1 MLVPTKSEIIA
12 ASSGWI
18 AALLN
23 FIPGIGTGYL
33 YQRRWKAYWITTITS
48 ALWVYFDLIRELS
61 KDIAD
66 PAVSQGNNI
75 GIYGLLIIS
84 ILTAFEAAQTV
95 KKEREKING
104 STKPSID

>member
-1 MLVPTKSEIIA
+1 MLVPTKNQIIA

-23 FIPGIGTGYL
+23 FIPGLGTGYL
-33 YQRRWKAYWITTITS
+33 YQRRWKAYWITTISS
-48 ALWVYFDLIRELS
+48 ALWIYFDLLRELS

-66 PAVSQGNNI
+66 PAVKQGNNA

-84 ILTAFEAAQTV
+84 TITALEAAQKV
-95 KKEREKING
+95 KQEREKIDEESN
-104 STKPSID
+104 SSAN